1 MPASY
6 DYAERL
12 CRRLQEERENVGMS
26 RYALEKRSGVS
37 RDIIGDIEH
46 GDSIPTLHL
55 AGQLVPSCAKG
66 NVVLVHSS
74 QMVSLGCGIHRMA

>member
-1 MPASY
+1 
-6 DYAERL
+6 
-12 CRRLQEERENVGMS
+12 MS

-55 AGQLVPSCAKG
+55 AGQLVHG
-66 NVVLVHSS
+66 
-74 QMVSLGCGIHRMA
+74 LGMRLWEFVRKLEG